1 MSPYATLLAAVLLAT
16 PALADPDAGIINLG
30 VGQQKV
36 IRVANVARVAIGEP
50 EVADVKQVGGGG
62 ELLITGVGEGRT
74 SLLVWRTGEARL
86 SYAVVVRRQDPK
98 ELVSEVRAL
107 LGEREGVEVRVV
119 GDRIFLEGETVTTDD
134 WDRVQEIVQLYP
146 SVKSFVRQSGN
157 ARVLAAEA
165 LNRAY
170 QKSGFTGVQARVV
183 GSTLMLE
190 GSVESKDDLKA
201 LDAVTRALGEKA
213 DNLVTVGSRMVMVEV
228 EFVEVATGSNK
239 LVGVKPPSTLVST
252 GSGAT
257 AAVSV
262 VQPIAGLDGGQTQK
276 VASVG
281 LNASAASDFSVGARF
296 DEGYVRVLS
305 KPRLVCKSGGKAEFV
320 AGGEIP
326 LLTATQNQFA
336 VEFKKFGIVL
346 DITPTADR
354 GGNIGTD
361 IHAEVSDVDRSISV
375 RANGFE
381 VPGFRLREVKTS
393 VTVHEGE
400 TIVLS
405 GLYNYS
411 EDKEVAK
418 MPLLGHIPILGEL
431 FKSRNFIDHK
441 TELAILVT
449 PHLISAESGK
459 VKKIIDDAHK
469 SYEKAADSV
478 SFSVFD

>member
-1 MSPYATLLAAVLLAT
+1 MSPTATLLAAALLAA
-16 PALADPDAGIINLG
+16 PALAEPDAGIINLG
-30 VGQQKV
+30 VGQQRV

-50 EVADVKQVGGGG
+50 EVADVKQVGGG

-86 SYAVVVRRQDPK
+86 SYSVVVRKQDPK
-98 ELVSEVRAL
+98 ELAGEVRAL
-107 LGEREGVEVRVV
+107 LGEREGVEVRMV
-119 GDRIFLEGETVTTDD
+119 GDHIFLEGETVTTDD

-170 QKSGFTGVQARVV
+170 QKSGFGGVQARVV

-213 DNLVTVGSRMVMVEV
+213 DNLVTVGNRMVMVDV
-228 EFVEVATGSNK
+228 EFVEVATGANK
-239 LVGVKPPSTLVST
+239 LVGLKPPSTIVST
-252 GSGAT
+252 GPGAT
-257 AAVSV
+257 ATVSV
-262 VQPIAGLDGGQTQK
+262 LQPIAGLDNGQTQK
-276 VASVG
+276 TASVA

-305 KPRLVCKSGGKAEFV
+305 RPRLVCRSGEKAEFV

-346 DITPTADR
+346 NVTPTADR
-354 GGNIGTD
+354 AGNIGTD

-449 PHLISAESGK
+449 PHLISAESEK